1 MEIKE
6 LEKNIV
12 KKNNKS
18 EKKRDILINNV
29 LDLSMN
35 SGRINGNANYILYSE
50 NSKKDKKEKIKETEE
65 ILYQVI
71 ENVINIANSLEL
83 SIEEICDKNNK

>member
-35 SGRINGNANYILYSE
+35 SGRINENANNILYSE
-50 NSKKDKKEKIKETEE
+50 NSKKVKKEKIKETEE